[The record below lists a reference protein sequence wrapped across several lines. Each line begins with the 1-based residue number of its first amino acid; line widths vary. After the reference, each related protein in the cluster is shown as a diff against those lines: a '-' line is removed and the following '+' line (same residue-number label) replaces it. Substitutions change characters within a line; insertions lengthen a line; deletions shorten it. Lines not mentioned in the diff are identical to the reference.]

1 MIKLE
6 TPLTIEKVE
15 SLHAGDQVLLS
26 GTIYTGRDAA
36 HKRFVEA
43 LKNNE
48 PLPFDPYDQV
58 IYFVG
63 PTPTKPGHI
72 IGSCGPTTSYRMD
85 AYSPT
90 MLSKG
95 LRGMIGKGRRNN
107 EVKEAMKQYKG
118 VYFGALGPEAVRRLV
133 VEDLPLTVVID
144 SEGNDLY
151 EIGRQDYLKGKD

>member
-15 SLHAGDQVLLS
+15 SLRVGDQVLLS

-43 LKNNE
+43 INNNE

-85 AYSPT
+85 
-90 MLSKG
+90 
-95 LRGMIGKGRRNN
+95 
-107 EVKEAMKQYKG
+107 V
-118 VYFGALGPEAVRRLV
+118 F
-133 VEDLPLTVVID
+133 PLQCCQRD
-144 SEGNDLY
+144 
-151 EIGRQDYLKGKD
+151 

>member
-15 SLHAGDQVLLS
+15 SLRAGDQVLLS

-63 PTPTKPGHI
+63 PTPTKPGHRSNETI
-72 IGSCGPTTSYRMD
+72 QRCLFWCDWWCRSD
-85 AYSPT
+85 YS
-90 MLSKG
+90 L
-95 LRGMIGKGRRNN
+95 
-107 EVKEAMKQYKG
+107 
-118 VYFGALGPEAVRRLV
+118 
-133 VEDLPLTVVID
+133 
-144 SEGNDLY
+144 LY
-151 EIGRQDYLKGKD
+151 